1 MTQSYCGT
9 SETKLILTFPQNI
22 EQGPQVALIVTF
34 TSFDSKFYT
43 HRSVVVARR
52 RLVTRGKLPG
62 SSAII
67 LDLMI
72 LSNTTLYVGRGC
84 KRITPTSNFQIGTN
98 SPAVQIQISYIYIWV
113 YYHQFIV
120 ITLSFSYCSI
130 FQNQNKRR
138 MKKNISPKYLSFTF

>member
-72 LSNTTLYVGRGC
+72 MQHCTWDAVVGGSRQRQIF
-84 KRITPTSNFQIGTN
+84 KLERTPQLFKFKFHI
-98 SPAVQIQISYIYIWV
+98 YIYEYI
-113 YYHQFIV
+113 I
-120 ITLSFSYCSI
+120 INSL
-130 FQNQNKRR
+130 
-138 MKKNISPKYLSFTF
+138 